1 MTLGSSQS
9 LQVSGCQI
17 GMQGVILQQGIHCSI
32 QLSQNNS
39 SEIVQP
45 QQGYIFCIKL
55 SDVKSL
61 GVEFA
66 PR

>member
-17 GMQGVILQQGIHCSI
+17 GMQGVILQQGIPCSI

-39 SEIVQP
+39 SEIVQS